1 MPLSNGELAANGI
14 SRSDL
19 RIPTVVRGLMEHE
32 QTEIE
37 LDEEQK
43 RMQEWFYGSQSQKQT
58 PVTLKDQTA
67 SNLEATGH

>member
-1 MPLSNGELAANGI
+1 
-14 SRSDL
+14 
-19 RIPTVVRGLMEHE
+19 MEHE

-37 LDEEQK
+37 IDEEQK

-67 SNLEATGH
+67 SNPEATGH